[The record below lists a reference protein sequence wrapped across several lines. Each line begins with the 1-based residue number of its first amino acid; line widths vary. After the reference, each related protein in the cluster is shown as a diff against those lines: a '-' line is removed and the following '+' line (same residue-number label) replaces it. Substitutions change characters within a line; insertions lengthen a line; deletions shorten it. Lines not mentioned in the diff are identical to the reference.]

1 LGTKKKKN
9 RKIIVIKMKS
19 FEIESLEIIENIFIV
34 NIVISLM
41 MTMNDDE

>member
-1 LGTKKKKN
+1 
-9 RKIIVIKMKS
+9 VIKMKS